1 LIQTLDGEM
10 VVQGRSDPIDHEI
23 SVNDMENDVTC
34 LGDMFYRGE

>member
-1 LIQTLDGEM
+1 M

-23 SVNDMENDVTC
+23 SVKDMENDVAC